1 MRKRDGF
8 IGEKMLSLPDSVR
21 KEMILP
27 DPVLSRLYVEQI
39 GYFPKA
45 AGHYRRRREGC
56 TDNILIYCV
65 RGKGW
70 YRVKEKHFELSP
82 NQFVILPATREF
94 LSYGADEK
102 DPWTIYWVHFS
113 GHDVDI
119 FNQRFGISA
128 GYDPRSIMYNEKGL
142 QLWDTIYG
150 NLETGFTNETL
161 GNANLC
167 LYHLIATFLYPTSA
181 TASLKTSNTKDL
193 IDDSIRF
200 MRGKLDTIL
209 TVKELATECGLS
221 ASHYS
226 HLFHKTTGLPP
237 LEYFIRLKLERACM
251 YLYDSELKVKD
262 ISIRIGYED
271 PYYFSRLFKKHMSM
285 SPQEYRGLQAGRTI
299 GALTEQDEEAS
310 PFDRP
315 TASVAST
322 A

>member
-8 IGEKMLSLPDSVR
+8 LGEKMLSLPASVR
-21 KEMILP
+21 KHMILP

-82 NQFVILPATREF
+82 NQFVILPATRDF

-119 FNQRFGISA
+119 FNQRFGIGSSHE
-128 GYDPRSIMYNEKGL
+128 PRAIMYNEKGL
-142 QLWDTIYG
+142 QLWDTIYR

-167 LYHLIATFLYPTSA
+167 LYHLIATFLYPGSA
-181 TASLKTSNTKDL
+181 TTPDNTPPLKTTRDL
-193 IDDSIRF
+193 IDDSVHF
-200 MRGKLDTIL
+200 MRGKLDQIL

-237 LEYFIRLKLERACM
+237 LEYFIRLKLERACIF
-251 YLYDSELKVKD
+251 LYDSELKVKD
-262 ISIRIGYED
+262 ISTRVGYDD
-271 PYYFSRLFKKHMSM
+271 PYYFSRLFKKHMNM
-285 SPQEYRGLQAGRTI
+285 SPQEYRGLHAGRVI
-299 GALTEQDEEAS
+299 AAPREMEPA
-310 PFDRP
+310 
-315 TASVAST
+315 
-322 A
+322 